1 MESLFDGNFV
11 KILTMVLVGALAG
24 TLAARI
30 MRGNHFGFVTNAILG
45 IAGAVV
51 GGTIFKL
58 LGLTA
63 GEGIV
68 KTIDTTF
75 GVQLPQNFVGMIVS
89 ATLGSILIIWVGRM
103 LRSFKK
109 RG

>member
-1 MESLFDGNFV
+1 MESLFDGNIVNLF
-11 KILTMVLVGALAG
+11 TMVLVGALAG

-30 MRGNHFGFVTNAILG
+30 MKGSHFGFVTNAILG

-51 GGTIFKL
+51 GGTIFNF
-58 LGLTA
+58 LGLTP
-63 GEGIV
+63 GVEIV

-89 ATLGSILIIWVGRM
+89 ATLGAILILWIGGFIKVGGR
-103 LRSFKK
+103 K
-109 RG
+109 